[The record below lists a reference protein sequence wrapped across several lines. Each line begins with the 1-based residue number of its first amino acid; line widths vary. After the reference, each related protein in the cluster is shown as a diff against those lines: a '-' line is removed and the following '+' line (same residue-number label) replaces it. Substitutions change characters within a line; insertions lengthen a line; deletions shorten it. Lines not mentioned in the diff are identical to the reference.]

1 MISKL
6 RFRHVFG
13 EPHKTKYENVK
24 PTSATCESNLI
35 KGNSLYT
42 AFSWF
47 SSGGGKLC
55 VLPNGG
61 QRKLDGGAPPMIIG
75 HSGPVLDFDFYPFD
89 ESFVATGS
97 EDTTIKLW
105 QIPQEGIK
113 EDLVTPL
120 VSLEGHGKKVFFLL
134 LSMFLSVFCYFR

>member
-6 RFRHVFG
+6 RFRHLYG

-55 VLPNGG
+55 VLPNGA

-75 HSGPVLDFDFYPFD
+75 HSGPVLDFDFYPYD
-89 ESFVATGS
+89 ENFVATAS
-97 EDTTIKLW
+97 EDTSIKLW
-105 QIPQEGIK
+105 QIPHDGIK
-113 EDLVTPL
+113 EDLTVPL
-120 VSLEGHGKKVFFLL
+120 VSLEGHGKKVPL
-134 LSMFLSVFCYFR
+134 LS